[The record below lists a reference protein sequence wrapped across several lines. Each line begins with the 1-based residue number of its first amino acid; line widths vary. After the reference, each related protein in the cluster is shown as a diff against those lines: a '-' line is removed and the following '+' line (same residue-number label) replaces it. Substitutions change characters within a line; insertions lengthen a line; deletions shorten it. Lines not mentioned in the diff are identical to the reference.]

1 VRNKIDLVL
10 FDMDNVLCRYDK
22 RVRAAYLADLAGST
36 TDAVYSA
43 IWESGFELL
52 SYSGALSA
60 EDYLRGFGERIGY
73 LLSRE
78 EWLDARKVAMT
89 PDIEVLEIVERL
101 RSSVNV
107 AILTNNITLV
117 VDHIDL
123 LFPELRNLFGAKIF
137 ASAGLNAAK
146 PHVQCYRHCLS
157 ELQISPDT
165 ALFVDDRPENVLG
178 AEEAGLLG
186 HHHTSP
192 GMLKA
197 TLRIHGLL

>member
-1 VRNKIDLVL
+1 VRNRIDLVL

-22 RVRAAYLADLAGST
+22 RIRAAYLANLAGST
-36 TDAVYSA
+36 PDSVYDA

-52 SYSGALSA
+52 SYSGALGA

-73 LLSRE
+73 LLSLE
-78 EWLDARKVAMT
+78 EWLDARKAAMT

-101 RSSVNV
+101 RHSVDI

-117 VDHIDL
+117 ADHIDL
-123 LFPELRNLFGAKIF
+123 LFPELRELFGAKIF

-146 PHVQCYRHCLS
+146 PDVICYRLCLS
-157 ELQISPDT
+157 ELHVSPDT
-165 ALFVDDRPENVLG
+165 VLFVDDRPENVLG
-178 AEEAGLLG
+178 AEKAGLIA

-197 TLRIHGLL
+197 VLRIHGIR